1 MISGSYPP
9 EVCGVGDY
17 TVRLVEALGEIGIE
31 VKTLRGI
38 TWAFDSIPL
47 LGNII
52 EQSGC
57 DVVHMQYPSVGY
69 GRSILPQLLC
79 LRIRPVVTLH
89 EFSHVRLPRQLA
101 SVPFILCARHLVFT
115 SEVEASQVRRVAPWL
130 SGKSSV
136 IPIGSNIR
144 PQEQSE
150 AREFNEVIYFGLISP
165 RKGIEQV
172 LEFASLARQGDAKLR
187 VRILGKI
194 AAQFEDYAR
203 NLIAGAQDLPIIWS
217 LDRAEIE
224 VADFLGRASVA
235 YFPFPEGASDRR
247 GSLKAALAS
256 GVVCI
261 STEGKSVPD
270 DMRRVLVFASS
281 SRDALSKALELQ
293 SDRARWS
300 QLSSAAASYSNSY
313 KWGHIARSH
322 LDLYE
327 SILCKGPL

>member
-1 MISGSYPP
+1 
-9 EVCGVGDY
+9 
-17 TVRLVEALGEIGIE
+17 
-31 VKTLRGI
+31 
-38 TWAFDSIPL
+38 
-47 LGNII
+47 
-52 EQSGC
+52 
-57 DVVHMQYPSVGY
+57 MQYPSVGY

-101 SVPFILCARHLVFT
+101 SVPFILCASHLVFT
-115 SEVEASQVRRVAPWL
+115 SQVEAGHVRRVAPWL

-144 PQEQSE
+144 PQEHPV
-150 AREFNEVIYFGLISP
+150 AREFNEVLYFGLISP

-187 VRILGKI
+187 VRILGQV
-194 AAQFEDYAR
+194 AAQFQDYAR
-203 NLIAGAQDLPIIWS
+203 HLIASAEGLPIIWT
-217 LDRAEIE
+217 LDRSDIE
-224 VADFLGRASVA
+224 VAEFLGRASVA
-235 YFPFPEGASDRR
+235 YLPFPDGASDRR

-270 DMRRVLVFASS
+270 DMRRVLTFASN
-281 SRDALSKALELQ
+281 SRDALSKALELLA
-293 SDRARWS
+293 DRARWS
-300 QLSSAAASYSNSY
+300 QLSSATASYSNSY
-313 KWGHIARSH
+313 KWGHIARRH

-327 SILCKGPL
+327 SIYGRGRSK